1 MGIIRESG
9 GSTTRTNKV
18 RGAMNEPETIP
29 ETTPETIEVT
39 TRDVSCDGG
48 GALGHPLVY
57 LTIGAQG
64 WVECGYCDRRFVL
77 APAPAR

>member
-1 MGIIRESG
+1 
-9 GSTTRTNKV
+9 
-18 RGAMNEPETIP
+18 MNEPETIP
-29 ETTPETIEVT
+29 ETIDVE

-77 APAPAR
+77 ADGATPAEPL